1 MLSALETTQAMLVVM
16 RSDATIRD
24 AQRVAAAIERRGLT
38 AKVTPGQERST
49 VGVIGNGPLT
59 ELARAV
65 TALPGVE
72 RVVPITR
79 PYKLASREFCPP
91 STVIDLGN
99 VRIGGPEFVVIAGPC
114 AVESREQVLLTA
126 RRVAAAGATVLRGG
140 AFKPR
145 TSPYAFQGLGHKG
158 LRLLEE
164 GRRECGLPI
173 VTEVMEPGQ
182 VAAVAR
188 TADILQIGARNMQN
202 FPLVKEVGLAKQ
214 PVLLKRGLS
223 ATIEEWLMAAE
234 YIMNEGNDE
243 VMLCERGIRTF
254 EPATRN
260 TLDLSAIP
268 LVKQLT
274 HLPIIADPSHGT
286 GHRNLVEP
294 MALAAAAA
302 GADGL
307 IVEVHPDPDAA
318 LSDGAQS
325 LSLDGFSHLMRS
337 LKPILAAI
345 GRPLAVCSA
354 DRALLASA

>member
-49 VGVIGNGPLT
+49 VGVIGTGPLT

-65 TALPGVE
+65 NALPGVE

-202 FPLVKEVGLAKQ
+202 FPLLKEVGLAKQ

-254 EPATRN
+254 GHPQHARPERHPAG
-260 TLDLSAIP
+260 
-268 LVKQLT
+268 Q
-274 HLPIIADPSHGT
+274 
-286 GHRNLVEP
+286 
-294 MALAAAAA
+294 
-302 GADGL
+302 
-307 IVEVHPDPDAA
+307 
-318 LSDGAQS
+318 
-325 LSLDGFSHLMRS
+325 
-337 LKPILAAI
+337 
-345 GRPLAVCSA
+345 
-354 DRALLASA
+354 AS